1 MGIKNYYLK
10 LMKIGNILIYTL
22 FILLL
27 QCNYMRIQYNQIKK
41 LENALNNN

>member
-1 MGIKNYYLK
+1 MDIKNYYLK

-22 FILLL
+22 FVLLL
-27 QCNYMRIQYNQIKK
+27 QCNYMRIQYGEIRK